1 MLSMTAVFVFALTVV
16 AVIIFTWI
24 AKRAKRAHSRPGCRS
39 VSPSREHILMRRYR
53 EWVATPNCG
62 TFHEFCFDYSA
73 RAARANQ
80 AH

>member
-1 MLSMTAVFVFALTVV
+1 MLSMTAVFVFAFTVV
-16 AVIIFTWI
+16 AVIIFCRWMCQNE
-24 AKRAKRAHSRPGCRS
+24 AHSLPAGRS